1 MSANSDDSWF
11 VYLVRCS
18 DGSFYAGVTTDLE
31 RRVRQHNGEIVG
43 GANYT
48 RARRPVALAWY
59 EECENRSF
67 AQQREYSVRR
77 LSRREKQH
85 LAAKAAVV
93 KDDERW

>member
-1 MSANSDDSWF
+1 MGANSNDSWF

-43 GANYT
+43 GASYT
-48 RARRPVALAWY
+48 RVRRPVAMAWY
-59 EECENRSF
+59 EVCEDRSV

-77 LSRREKQH
+77 LSRWEKQR
-85 LAAKAAVV
+85 LAAKAAEV
-93 KDDERW
+93 KDDER

>member
-18 DGSFYAGVTTDLE
+18 DGSFYTGVTTDLK

-48 RARRPVALAWY
+48 RTRRPVALAWY
-59 EECENRSF
+59 EACEDRSV

-77 LSRREKQH
+77 SHRLQKQR
-85 LAAKAAVV
+85 LAAIAALI
-93 KDDERW
+93 KDDER

>member
-1 MSANSDDSWF
+1 MNANSDDSWF

-59 EECENRSF
+59 EVCENRSV

-77 LSRREKQH
+77 LSRREKQC
-85 LAAKAAVV
+85 LTVKAAPVN
-93 KDDERW
+93 DDER

>member
-1 MSANSDDSWF
+1 MSANSDNSWF

-59 EECENRSF
+59 EACENRSV

-77 LSRREKQH
+77 LSRREKQR
-85 LAAKAAVV
+85 LAAKAAVG
-93 KDDERW
+93 KDDER

>member
-1 MSANSDDSWF
+1 MNANSDDSWF

-59 EECENRSF
+59 EVCENRSV

-77 LSRREKQH
+77 LSKREKQH
-85 LAAKAAVV
+85 LAATVAVV
-93 KDDERW
+93 KDEQR

>member
-1 MSANSDDSWF
+1 MSANFDDSWF
-11 VYLVRCS
+11 VYLVQCL
-18 DGSFYAGVTTDLE
+18 DGSFYAGVTTDLK

-59 EECENRSF
+59 EECENRSV

-77 LSRREKQH
+77 SPRLNKQR
-85 LAAKAAVV
+85 LAATAALITN
-93 KDDERW
+93 DER

>member
-1 MSANSDDSWF
+1 MNANSDDSWF
-11 VYLVRCS
+11 VYLLRCS

-31 RRVRQHNGEIVG
+31 RRVRQHNGDIGG

-59 EECENRSF
+59 KACENRSV
-67 AQQREYSVRR
+67 AQQREYSIRR

-85 LAAKAAVV
+85 LAANAAVV
-93 KDDERW
+93 KDDER

>member
-1 MSANSDDSWF
+1 
-11 VYLVRCS
+11 
-18 DGSFYAGVTTDLE
+18 E

-59 EECENRSF
+59 KECENRSV

-77 LSRREKQH
+77 LSRREKQR

-93 KDDERW
+93 KDDER

>member
-1 MSANSDDSWF
+1 MTVNSDDSWF
-11 VYLVRCS
+11 VYLLLCA
-18 DGSFYAGVTTDLE
+18 DGSFYTGVTTGLE
-31 RRVRQHNGEIVG
+31 RRIRQHNGEIVG

-59 EECENRSF
+59 EVCIDRSV

-77 LSRREKQH
+77 LSRREKQR

-93 KDDERW
+93 NDGER